1 MNTIEYID
9 EQVEKYMPL
18 IERYPAD
25 SEKIR
30 SILIQAISNAVSDT
44 IIDIANTSYAG
55 LDEDGK
61 PRLRIVK

>member
-9 EQVEKYMPL
+9 EKVEEFMPL
-18 IERYPAD
+18 IERYQGD
-25 SEKIR
+25 THKLR
-30 SILIQAISNAVSDT
+30 SIFIQAISNAVSDT

-55 LDEDGK
+55 IDEDGK